1 LREIHPLMDNYNT
14 IRAPMQA
21 INKRLG
27 RRISQRPPHRKTGDG
42 FGLAFGMGGEREW
55 KRDGK
60 PVPYKGEFE
69 GEGEQIP
76 RLRSE

>member
-1 LREIHPLMDNYNT
+1 MDNYST

-42 FGLAFGMGGEREW
+42 FGLTRGMGGGARME
-55 KRDGK
+55 
-60 PVPYKGEFE
+60 KGEFE
-69 GEGEQIP
+69 GEGEWIP